1 MPTRSFP
8 SFGAA
13 AAECADSRVRIG
25 FHLRYATD
33 RGLALGRKVESSI
46 AGHHLTPVGR
56 APHASSTPPRRVD
69 PGR

>member
-1 MPTRSFP
+1 
-8 SFGAA
+8 
-13 AAECADSRVRIG
+13 
-25 FHLRYATD
+25 
-33 RGLALGRKVESSI
+33 VESSI